1 MIQGTKDKSPLGGTR
16 ADYEIAKQGGRF
28 RRPRKG
34 VSGVGTSG
42 DYHFKS
48 DSEWLYGI
56 EYARDLDRNDGF
68 AGMAV
73 DRVIDNIIHDTGFS
87 PEPDTGDENAD
98 VFLKTLWKQWA
109 ENESA
114 CDLAGEM
121 TFRQMERVILRSA
134 LVDGDVIPIGNE
146 SGSLEIMEAHR
157 LRTPTNSKKNIVF
170 GVQLDEHR
178 KRLAYYFT
186 REELDLTRAV
196 RKVSDTVPID
206 ARDEDGNRQ
215 VFHVFDP
222 NRVSQTRGVSV
233 YRRVADALG
242 MHDDIEFANLVRQQ
256 IASCFAIIRN
266 RTTAGPLSGAAYGD
280 RTTVGSKT
288 TENIGPGME
297 YVNNPG
303 ETMEGFSPN
312 IPSPQYFEQAW
323 KILKTI
329 SANLGI
335 PLQAVLLDAS
345 ESNFSGWRGAMDQAR
360 TGFKRVQTWLIEKFH
375 ARVWK
380 WKVRQWLAEHPQ
392 LRAWA
397 AQKGVD
403 LFKGEWKRPSWPY
416 INPLQD
422 AQADITAVAGLLTSL
437 RRVFNE
443 RGLDFDEIIPEI
455 VNDNVAIY
463 KLCRDASRILNADA
477 VDDSERITWRELL
490 AMPVPAGLNIQIA
503 ASADP
508 NQYGTTS
515 PAPAAATSGGRRAA

>member
-1 MIQGTKDKSPLGGTR
+1 L
-16 ADYEIAKQGGRF
+16 
-28 RRPRKG
+28 
-34 VSGVGTSG
+34 
-42 DYHFKS
+42 
-48 DSEWLYGI
+48 
-56 EYARDLDRNDGF
+56 
-68 AGMAV
+68 
-73 DRVIDNIIHDTGFS
+73 
-87 PEPDTGDENAD
+87 
-98 VFLKTLWKQWA
+98 
-109 ENESA
+109 
-114 CDLAGEM
+114 
-121 TFRQMERVILRSA
+121 ERVVLRST
-134 LVDGDVIPIGNE
+134 LVDGDNIPIGNE
-146 SGSLEIMEAHR
+146 SGALEIMEAHR

-170 GVQLDEHR
+170 GVGMDEHR
-178 KRLAYYFT
+178 NRHTYYFT
-186 REELDLTRAV
+186 KEEVALNRAV

-206 ARDEDGNRQ
+206 ARDEDGECQ

-222 NRVSQTRGVSV
+222 NRVSQTRGASV
-233 YRRVADALG
+233 YPRVADALG

-256 IASCFAIIRN
+256 IASCFAIIRKKKQ
-266 RTTAGPLSGAAYGD
+266 TGPLSGNQYGD
-280 RTTVGSKT
+280 RTTVGNKT

-297 YVNNPG
+297 IGTEPG
-303 ETMEGFSPN
+303 EEVEGFSPN

-360 TGFKRVQTWLIEKFH
+360 TGFRRVQTWFIEKFH

-380 WKVRQWLAEHPQ
+380 WKVRQWLTQYPE

-403 LFKGEWKRPSWPY
+403 ILNTDWKRPSWPY

-437 RRVFNE
+437 RRVFGD
-443 RGLDFDEIIPEI
+443 RGIDFDEIMPEI
-455 VNDNVAIY
+455 VNDNVSIY
-463 KLCRDASRILNADA
+463 KLCRDAARILNAEA

-503 ASADP
+503 SSADP
-508 NQYGTTS
+508 NQYGTPS
-515 PAPAAATSGGRRAA
+515 PALSGGQKRAA

>member
-1 MIQGTKDKSPLGGTR
+1 MSTKFKTPLSGTR

-34 VSGVGTSG
+34 VSGVGTTG

-48 DSEWLYGI
+48 ESEWLYGI
-56 EYARDLDRNDGF
+56 EYARDLDRNDCF
-68 AGMAV
+68 AGMAI
-73 DRVIDNIIHDTGFS
+73 DRVMDNILHDTGFS
-87 PEPDTGDENAD
+87 PDPDTGDENAD
-98 VFLKTLWKQWA
+98 MFLKQLWKAWA
-109 ENESA
+109 GNENA

-121 TFRQMERVILRSA
+121 TFPQIERAVLRSVF
-134 LVDGDVIPIGNE
+134 VDGDSIPIGNE
-146 SGSLEIMEAHR
+146 SGALEVMEAHR

-170 GVQLDEHR
+170 GIQKNTHR
-178 KRLAYYFT
+178 RSEVYYFT
-186 REELDLTRAV
+186 KEEVDLRASV
-196 RKVSDTVPID
+196 RKVGDTQPID
-206 ARDEDGNRQ
+206 ARDEDGLRQ

-222 NRVSQTRGVSV
+222 KRVSQTRGVSV
-233 YRRVADALG
+233 YARIADQLG

-256 IASCFAIIRN
+256 IASCFAIIRKQ
-266 RTTAGPLSGAAYGD
+266 TQGGPLSGPSYGSKSVDGD
-280 RTTVGSKT
+280 RI

-297 YVNNPG
+297 IKPPVG
-303 ETMEGFSPN
+303 EDVTGFSPN

-360 TGFKRVQTWLIEKFH
+360 TGFRRVQNFFIEKFH

-380 WKVRQWLAEHPQ
+380 WKVSQWLQQYPE

-403 LFKGEWKRPSWPY
+403 ITKVAWKRPSWPY

-422 AQADITAVAGLLTSL
+422 AQADITAVAGLLNSL
-437 RRVFNE
+437 RRLLGE
-443 RGLDFDEIIPEI
+443 RGIDIDELMPEI
-455 VNDNVAIY
+455 VSDNVTIY
-463 KLCRDASRILNADA
+463 TLCRNAARLLNAEA
-477 VDDSERITWRELL
+477 VDDSEKITWRELL
-490 AMPVPAGLNIQIA
+490 AMPVPQGLNIQLA

-508 NQYGTTS
+508 NQFGAS
-515 PAPAAATSGGRRAA
+515 PQSSPGGKRNAA